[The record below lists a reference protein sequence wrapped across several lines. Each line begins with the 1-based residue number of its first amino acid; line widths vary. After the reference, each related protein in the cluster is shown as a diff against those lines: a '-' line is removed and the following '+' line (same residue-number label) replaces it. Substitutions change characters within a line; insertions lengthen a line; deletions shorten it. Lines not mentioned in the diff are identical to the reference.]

1 MLDQKI
7 HQRSTRA
14 AGEVP
19 TPVAIHQE
27 ENIIINAFIVFV
39 DHIRHTADK
48 PFSEGAADLD
58 QNLEDLAATVTS
70 GKV

>member
-27 ENIIINAFIVFV
+27 ENIMNIFILFM
-39 DHIRHTADK
+39 DHIRHTVDK

-58 QNLEDLAATVTS
+58 QNLEDLAATVTR